1 MDGHKNH
8 PLHEEPTT
16 FHRPELD
23 PNRINLVHS
32 SYKPKRPP
40 DGSGLVWGFIG
51 GLLIWLFVAIT
62 ALAVYR
68 AVETLMK

>member
-1 MDGHKNH
+1 MNGHKNH

-23 PNRINLVHS
+23 PNRINLS
-32 SYKPKRPP
+32 LTSYKPKRPP

-51 GLLIWLFVAIT
+51 GAMVWAFVLLTLWVIWKAAT
-62 ALAVYR
+62 
-68 AVETLMK
+68 K